1 MSETKV
7 RANAGCSTEYV
18 CDGGGRGPCEKVAKT
33 VREVQC
39 LHVGG
44 SGGVG
49 SSGAGGVVVV
59 AVVVA
64 AVWRCWCYFGVY
76 ARVYWWDTHFG
87 GAVVLALSPVTS
99 HSLFLSNPSIHRDY
113 PLCRPHGGHRTESD
127 RARPGTTQDGCV
139 SLTRGRQTRRGKD
152 NPGINGTCCYV
163 IVGPVPEQRDTGQEA
178 RATRSVNAQK
188 PDIR

>member
-1 MSETKV
+1 MTEDIGKRINNGFVAFTLFCPGRRFVVTKTKV

-44 SGGVG
+44 SGGIG

-64 AVWRCWCYFGVY
+64 AAAVWCCWCYFGVY
-76 ARVYWWDTHFG
+76 ARMYW
-87 GAVVLALSPVTS
+87 
-99 HSLFLSNPSIHRDY
+99 
-113 PLCRPHGGHRTESD
+113 
-127 RARPGTTQDGCV
+127 
-139 SLTRGRQTRRGKD
+139 
-152 NPGINGTCCYV
+152 
-163 IVGPVPEQRDTGQEA
+163 
-178 RATRSVNAQK
+178 
-188 PDIR
+188 